1 VPDIAALADA
11 QTGYLVGQTQT
22 FPKTCNPAVTKYDEY
37 RLGGTSLACPII
49 AGIMALS
56 DQKAGSVHGFANPF
70 FYQNPGKFTDITS
83 VNTAVARRNFNNS
96 VDDCIGTSDFL
107 RTFNDFSGS
116 PSQFTGT
123 GWDNVTGLGV
133 PNGIP

>member
-22 FPKTCNPAVTKYDEY
+22 FQSCNGTVVKYDEY

-56 DQKAGSVHGFANPF
+56 DQKAGSAHGFANQF
-70 FYQNPGKFTDITS
+70 FYDNPGKFTDITP
-83 VNTAVARRNFNNS
+83 VKTAVARRNFVNS
-96 VDDCIGTSDFL
+96 VDTCDGTVDRL

-116 PSQFTGT
+116 LSQSTVV

>member
-1 VPDIAALADA
+1 V
-11 QTGYLVGQTQT
+11 
-22 FPKTCNPAVTKYDEY
+22 KYDEY

-56 DQKAGSVHGFANPF
+56 DQKAGSPHGFANPF
-70 FYQNPGKFTDITS
+70 FYQNPGKFRDITS

-96 VDDCIGTSDFL
+96 VDTCNGTADRL

-116 PSQFTGT
+116 PTQSTGT